1 MRSSPDRSRIAD
13 EGGFGLVEALVALV
27 ILSVGLL
34 ALAGLTLAVARQTSR
49 ASAET
54 DQALAAQQVLE
65 VMIDAGY
72 GAYGNGSTDTTVV
85 VGDRSVTVT
94 RNVSAAGSGVQE
106 IEIVVPAFGQAAEA
120 TFTTRVHRKRT
131 LPSSP

>member
-1 MRSSPDRSRIAD
+1 MTGTGDDGGFGS
-13 EGGFGLVEALVALV
+13 EEGFGLVEAIVALV

-34 ALAGLTLAVARQTSR
+34 ALAGLTLTVARQTSR

-65 VMIDAGY
+65 VMTDAGY
-72 GAYGNGSTDTTVV
+72 GTYANGSTDTTVT
-85 VGDRSVTVT
+85 VGDRTLTVT
-94 RNVSAAGSGVQE
+94 RNVSSAGSGVQE
-106 IEIVVPAFGQAAEA
+106 IEVVVPAVGQAAQA
-120 TFTTRVHRKRT
+120 SFTTRVHRKRT

>member
-1 MRSSPDRSRIAD
+1 MTGTGGGERVGS
-13 EGGFGLVEALVALV
+13 EEGFGLVEALVALV
-27 ILSVGLL
+27 ILSIGLL
-34 ALAGLTLAVARQTSR
+34 ALAGLTLAVAQQTSR

-72 GAYGNGSTDTTVV
+72 GTYANGSTDTTVT
-85 VGDRSVTVT
+85 VGDRTITVT
-94 RNVSAAGSGVQE
+94 RNVSSAGSSVQE
-106 IEIVVPAFGQAAEA
+106 IEIVVPATGQASQA